1 MKPIKS
7 TLLTLGLT
15 CGLLAGFSPVANAQV
30 IYRETFS
37 STVNN
42 NTLSSWNGGWT
53 LHRNTTGGG
62 IVGNATTTAA
72 VVSNSTGRPSD
83 VAPIN
88 AGTYPQDVTGLLF
101 GSSGDMVEGLF
112 FTSEY
117 TWAAANLT
125 SINWYM
131 GNAAVSVQQRV
142 ALQVGTQWYVSA
154 AKSGSN
160 IGGAGN
166 FAGSATLQTVLKAD
180 NWFTLNYVVGDALQP
195 FVIGGSPVVL
205 PTGTVNA
212 MGIFTNT
219 FSAGNS
225 RFDTFEVTAIP
236 EPTSTALLGGAL
248 LGLVALRRRRQS

>member
-1 MKPIKS
+1 MVKQMNKLLVLS
-7 TLLTLGLT
+7 TLAIHIAAST
-15 CGLLAGFSPVANAQV
+15 ASADI

-42 NTLSSWNGGWT
+42 NTLSSWAGGWS

-62 IVGNATTTAA
+62 VVGNATGTAA
-72 VVSNSTGRPSD
+72 VISNSTGRPSD

-88 AGTYPQDVTGLLF
+88 GGTYAQDVTGLAF

-125 SINWYM
+125 DIKWFM
-131 GNAAVSVQQRV
+131 GNGATTVQQRA
-142 ALQVGTQWYVSA
+142 ALQVGSQWYVSA

-166 FAGSATLQTVLKAD
+166 FAGSATQQNVLLAD
-180 NWFTLNYVVGDALQP
+180 NWYALSYDLVSAP
-195 FVIGGSPVVL
+195 FVISGTATAL

-225 RFDTFEVTAIP
+225 RFDTFEVNAIP
-236 EPTSTALLGGAL
+236 EPSTLVLVGISLLG
-248 LGLVALRRRRQS
+248 VVFLRRRR